1 MRAKPR
7 TKTAAEKAVEAD
19 RQEQLMQLVRA
30 GQRDVGMADRDV
42 FPETELSSYTGG
54 RDELNES
61 IREDVTPVYET
72 ERAQREANYGLE
84 PEAFPQSLTD
94 TGVKQLRGYERD
106 VARSKL
112 DRLLQSVEAV
122 RPSYERALKRRV

>member
-1 MRAKPR
+1 
-7 TKTAAEKAVEAD
+7 
-19 RQEQLMQLVRA
+19 
-30 GQRDVGMADRDV
+30 MADRDV

-84 PEAFPQSLTD
+84 PEAFQRRCSLRLPTPKLGRVSNSFKTPGRID
-94 TGVKQLRGYERD
+94 PLLGLPSSYASPLQRGNISL
-106 VARSKL
+106 AFPIISF
-112 DRLLQSVEAV
+112 
-122 RPSYERALKRRV
+122 